1 MHHTDVH
8 LQLYSYHA
16 KKEWPSIHQFF
27 FPFEF
32 PTLTGHQTR
41 YNTTVGKCKEKAEL
55 SNRAPVCI
63 KKQVWNVRKAAMV
76 TEGADHVLTVF
87 PNVHESQRAFFLLL
101 FGKLSVKVV
110 RLNSCDIISTL

>member
-1 MHHTDVH
+1 M
-8 LQLYSYHA
+8 Q
-16 KKEWPSIHQFF
+16 KKNGLAFISFF

-63 KKQVWNVRKAAMV
+63 KKQVWNVCKAAMV
-76 TEGADHVLTVF
+76 TEGAYRFLTVF
-87 PNVHESQRAFFLLL
+87 PNVYESQRAFFFFYLV
-101 FGKLSVKVV
+101 S
-110 RLNSCDIISTL
+110 